1 MNKKCFISI
10 GVNNHARSVCSDW
23 SIRWAAYME
32 ENGRLTESEST
43 ISSYKRI
50 GHSEVK
56 CLNSIVIKWKTRFLF
71 SLSFIEKTSDIDD
84 TRSHLNFMTFLVEEE
99 LNMISVSLYWWRT
112 LNGQWD
118 VEKHNKRRSMRF
130 YIVILLLINHQYNTS
145 CSTEIDVDQYSSEF
159 ESDDTI
165 SRKLKLTIDRI
176 QTSGRFRDRFDE
188 ILSWRWFLIKNRRQT
203 KKNLFKGFFL
213 FIWNLARRFQC
224 PKGSSRYAGSC
235 YFRSPIEASLFE
247 TNKTCRQVHSNRS
260 NLILIDDPLEILFA
274 AHFLTRE
281 NLSSLIVELLPNS
294 YDQET
299 FSKIFD
305 RNRDRWSTMK
315 KFSVDFRRKFRK
327 FKNEIFYPMKN
338 FSTNFFNEKKNLFTD
353 EQFEGSEKIDP
364 FENVVDLQKICFQID
379 FNIGKNNSNVF
390 LLTTYSIAD
399 KIVCSLTEANFD
411 EKYDFL
417 CEYGS
422 LQIPFRNENKKSL
435 FAEKIL
441 VMDFCYANFLCG
453 KHGRCFNHL
462 SGFKCI
468 CYFLYGGFYCD
479 QSSSM
484 KTFSSCCRT
493 FSKTFQ
499 SPNLAFRL

>member
-1 MNKKCFISI
+1 
-10 GVNNHARSVCSDW
+10 
-23 SIRWAAYME
+23 
-32 ENGRLTESEST
+32 
-43 ISSYKRI
+43 
-50 GHSEVK
+50 
-56 CLNSIVIKWKTRFLF
+56 
-71 SLSFIEKTSDIDD
+71 
-84 TRSHLNFMTFLVEEE
+84 
-99 LNMISVSLYWWRT
+99 
-112 LNGQWD
+112 
-118 VEKHNKRRSMRF
+118 
-130 YIVILLLINHQYNTS
+130 
-145 CSTEIDVDQYSSEF
+145 
-159 ESDDTI
+159 
-165 SRKLKLTIDRI
+165 
-176 QTSGRFRDRFDE
+176 
-188 ILSWRWFLIKNRRQT
+188 
-203 KKNLFKGFFL
+203 
-213 FIWNLARRFQC
+213 
-224 PKGSSRYAGSC
+224 
-235 YFRSPIEASLFE
+235 
-247 TNKTCRQVHSNRS
+247 
-260 NLILIDDPLEILFA
+260 
-274 AHFLTRE
+274 
-281 NLSSLIVELLPNS
+281 
-294 YDQET
+294 
-299 FSKIFD
+299 
-305 RNRDRWSTMK
+305 MK